1 MLEAIAVLLVCQL
14 LGELIVVGLG
24 LPLPGP
30 VIGMALLFFGLMIYG
45 KVPES
50 LGNMT
55 KGLLDQLSLLF
66 VPAGVGVMT
75 HLTLLGEEW
84 IPITVSLVVS
94 TLVALGVTGIMMQK
108 LVVRADGNN
117 GSTAEINKEI
127 KNNSEQGGDK

>member
-1 MLEAIAVLLVCQL
+1 MLEAIAILLICQL
-14 LGELIVVGLG
+14 LGEAIVIGLD

-30 VIGMALLFFGLMIYG
+30 VIGMAILFFGLMIYG

-50 LGNMT
+50 LGSMT

-84 IPITVSLVVS
+84 IPITASLVIS
-94 TLVALGVTGIMMQK
+94 TLITLGLTGFMMQK
-108 LVVRADGNN
+108 LVVRADNKN
-117 GSTAEINKEI
+117 GGAEK
-127 KNNSEQGGDK
+127 

>member
-14 LGELIVVGLG
+14 MGELIVIGLG

-30 VIGMALLFFGLMIYG
+30 VIGMAILFFGLVFYG
-45 KVPES
+45 KVPEA
-50 LGNMT
+50 LGSMT

-84 IPITVSLVVS
+84 LPITASLVIS
-94 TLVALGVTGIMMQK
+94 TLVTLGLTGIMMQK
-108 LVVRADGNN
+108 LVVKADQ
-117 GSTAEINKEI
+117 T
-127 KNNSEQGGDK
+127 NSGVDHER

>member
-14 LGELIVVGLG
+14 LGELIVIGLG

-84 IPITVSLVVS
+84 MPITASLVIS
-94 TLVALGVTGIMMQK
+94 TLITLGLTGVMMQK
-108 LVVRADGNN
+108 FVVSADRSVSAESADKAKRNEGGN
-117 GSTAEINKEI
+117 K
-127 KNNSEQGGDK
+127 

>member
-14 LGELIVVGLG
+14 IGELIVIGLG

-30 VIGMALLFFGLMIYG
+30 VIGMAILFFGLMVYG

-50 LGNMT
+50 LGSMT

-84 IPITVSLVVS
+84 MPITASLIVS
-94 TLVALGVTGIMMQK
+94 TLITLAVTGIMMQK
-108 LVVRADGNN
+108 LVTRADKVKQ
-117 GSTAEINKEI
+117 STEK
-127 KNNSEQGGDK
+127 